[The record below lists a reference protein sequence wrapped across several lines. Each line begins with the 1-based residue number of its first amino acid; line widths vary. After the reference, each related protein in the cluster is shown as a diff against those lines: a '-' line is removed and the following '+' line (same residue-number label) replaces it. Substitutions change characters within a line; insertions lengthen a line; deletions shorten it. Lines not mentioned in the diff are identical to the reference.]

1 MHNSPFTTLKSVGG
15 STTHRIS
22 TSEMPS
28 HNHTTQLGIG
38 SYVTIDDNAP
48 NRYGIQG
55 GNFVQMSW
63 GTNSGKYTGSTGGTS
78 SMNILN
84 PYIVVNY
91 EVVAL

>member
-1 MHNSPFTTLKSVGG
+1 MHNSPFTTLKNVGG

-22 TSEMPS
+22 TSEMPK

-38 SYVTIDDNAP
+38 SYITIDDNAP

-55 GNFVQMSW
+55 GSFVQMSW
-63 GTNSGKYTGSTGGTS
+63 GPNSGKYTGNTGGTS